1 MLGNLCEVKCV
12 MEIEDSEKNMYT
24 NVFFSHSHSI
34 FLLRQNNI
42 FHTIFSVFHQTHLA
56 FGSVCFIHSF
66 VDGKF
71 SVSAKLFK
79 MVLLFRMM
87 FFLLSI
93 RARERNLCSL
103 SNLHFLSK
111 SYRFHNNK
119 HASSEYIHT
128 QPHIHTQSWHIH
140 ENWASRKWCSRCR
153 HHVSTTNRNDGFY
166 ACGK

>member
-1 MLGNLCEVKCV
+1 MLGNLSKVKCV
-12 MEIEDSEKNMYT
+12 VKIEDSEKNMYT
-24 NVFFSHSHSI
+24 NVFFLHSHSI
-34 FLLRQNNI
+34 FLQRQNNI

-128 QPHIHTQSWHIH
+128 HTTTHTHPVVAHSWKL
-140 ENWASRKWCSRCR
+140 SK
-153 HHVSTTNRNDGFY
+153 
-166 ACGK
+166 